1 MTNDIGHGIALIV
14 PVMTLDTLV
23 GTLVI
28 GVGTLTGVH
37 KLGFM
42 CLFGCLSVVAN
53 YLAFM
58 TLYPACLS
66 IGVQVIHTCLI
77 MLLLCCVVVANI
89 RVHVRCM
96 TVFMSLCFFS
106 ILDAEGQD
114 KRNCPE
120 TCK

>member
-66 IGVQVIHTCLI
+66 IGVQVIYI
-77 MLLLCCVVVANI
+77 
-89 RVHVRCM
+89 HV
-96 TVFMSLCFFS
+96 
-106 ILDAEGQD
+106 
-114 KRNCPE
+114 
-120 TCK
+120 